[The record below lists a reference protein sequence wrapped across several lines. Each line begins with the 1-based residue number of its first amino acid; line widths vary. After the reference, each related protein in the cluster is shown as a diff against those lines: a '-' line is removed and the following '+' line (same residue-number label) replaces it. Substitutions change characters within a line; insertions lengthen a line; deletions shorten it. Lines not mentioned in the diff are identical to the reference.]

1 MHNSAITKAEELL
14 KQALG
19 EEASF
24 REGQQDAIQ
33 SLLIRGA
40 RRLEVQKTGWGKSV
54 VYWIVTNLLRDEGGG
69 CTVVVSPLLALMRN
83 QILLATKF
91 GVRAETINS
100 TNRDDW
106 DAIISR
112 IRKQEIDIV
121 YISPERLSNPDFR
134 NRVLPF
140 LENTMGMLVIDEAHC
155 ISDWGHDFRPD
166 YRRILQI
173 IERLPSHVSILA
185 TTATANDRVIDDIK
199 TLLGDCLEIS
209 RGSLMRE
216 SLKLNVFSLKDQAQ
230 RLAWLAK
237 YVPRLPGTGII
248 YTLTINDAERVAEW
262 LKQQNIN
269 VQAYHSK
276 LDSETREQLENAFL
290 QDKIKALVATTALG
304 MGYDKGNVG
313 FVVHF
318 QFPGSII
325 QYYQQI
331 GRAGRNLATAYCVLL
346 VGEEDKEITQYFIDS
361 AFPDTLTCHLVTL
374 ALKKGAGT
382 VMEIARLTN
391 KMHAQIEKVL
401 DLMDVEGAVVKDGR
415 YVLVNE
421 NWKFDR
427 ERAERITSQRTEEL
441 DQMREYIVHEGCRML
456 FLARALDDK
465 SQEPC
470 GKCDNC
476 KPHAPVL
483 LPDELVRRA
492 ISFLQLDNQIIKPR
506 KNFPFRTEYG
516 GTIKEEHRNE
526 EGIALCVYN
535 DAGWGK
541 LVREGKYEKRR
552 YSDELVAPC
561 VQVIRNLRKKPDW
574 VTWVPSLKREE
585 IVADFAKRL
594 ANSLGVPAVCAV
606 RKVKDTQEQKE
617 MQNSSHQFTNVW
629 GAFKVVETHP
639 GTCLLFDDMIDSG
652 WTMTIVGFELRK
664 AGVERVIPFA
674 LASAT
679 PRDR

>member
-1 MHNSAITKAEELL
+1 MR
-14 KQALG
+14 QAFG

-24 REGQQDAIQ
+24 REGQQEAIQ
-33 SLLIRGA
+33 SLLTRGT

-54 VYWIVTNLLRDEGGG
+54 VYWIVTKLLRDEGGG
-69 CTVVVSPLLALMRN
+69 CTVVVSPLLSLMRN
-83 QILLATKF
+83 QILLATTKF
-91 GVRAETINS
+91 GIQAETINS
-100 TNRDDW
+100 TNREDW
-106 DAIISR
+106 DAVISR
-112 IRKQEIDIV
+112 IQKQEVDIV

-134 NRVLPF
+134 NTVLPF
-140 LENTMGMLVIDEAHC
+140 LESTMGMLVIDEAHC

-166 YRRILQI
+166 YRRILQT
-173 IERLPSHVSILA
+173 IERLPSDVSILA
-185 TTATANDRVIDDIK
+185 TTATANDRVINDIRN
-199 TLLGDCLEIS
+199 LLGDGLVIS

-216 SLKLNVFSLKDQAQ
+216 SLELTVFSLKDQAQ

-248 YTLTINDAERVAEW
+248 YTLTINDAERVAKW
-262 LKQQNIN
+262 LKQHNAN
-269 VQAYHSK
+269 VHAYHSK
-276 LDSETREQLENAFL
+276 LEPEKREQLETAFL
-290 QDKIKALVATTALG
+290 QDRIKALVATTALG
-304 MGYDKGNVG
+304 MGYDKDNVG

-318 QFPGSII
+318 QSPGSII
-325 QYYQQI
+325 HYYQQI
-331 GRAGRNLATAYCVLL
+331 GRAGRNLATAHCVLL
-346 VGEEDKEITQYFIDS
+346 VGEEDDEITRYFIDS
-361 AFPDTLTCHLVTL
+361 AFPDVLTCHLVTL

-382 VMEIARLTN
+382 APAIARFANRTQ
-391 KMHAQIEKVL
+391 KQIEKVL
-401 DLMDVEGAVVKDGR
+401 DLMDVEGAVERKER

-427 ERAERITSQRTEEL
+427 ERAERITSQRIEEL
-441 DQMREYIVHEGCRML
+441 DQMREYIVHGGCRML

-465 SQEPC
+465 SHEPC
-470 GKCDNC
+470 RKCDNC
-476 KPHAPVL
+476 APRAPIS
-483 LPDELVRRA
+483 LPEEMVREA

-516 GTIKEEHRNE
+516 GIIKEEYRNE

-552 YSDELVAPC
+552 YSDELIAPC
-561 VQVIRNLRKKPDW
+561 VQAIRKLKSKPDW

-585 IVADFAKRL
+585 MVADFAKRL
-594 ANSLGVPAVCAV
+594 ADALGIPAICAV
-606 RKVKDTQEQKE
+606 RKVRNTQEQKE

-629 GAFKVVETHP
+629 GAFEVVETHP

-652 WTMTIVGFELRK
+652 WTMTVVGFELRK

-679 PRDR
+679 SRDR

>member
-1 MHNSAITKAEELL
+1 MHTSSITKAGELL
-14 KQALG
+14 KQAFG

-24 REGQQDAIQ
+24 REGQQEAIQ

-54 VYWIVTNLLRDEGGG
+54 VYWIVTKLLRDEGGG
-69 CTVVVSPLLALMRN
+69 CTVVVSPLLSLMRN
-83 QILLATKF
+83 QILLARKF
-91 GVRAETINS
+91 GLRAETINS

-106 DAIISR
+106 DAVVAR
-112 IRKQEIDIV
+112 IRNQEIDIV

-134 NRVLPF
+134 NTVLPF

-166 YRRILQI
+166 YRRILQT
-173 IERLPSHVSILA
+173 IERLPNHVSILA

-199 TLLGDCLEIS
+199 TLLGDGLVVS

-216 SLKLNVFSLKDQAQ
+216 SLKLTVFSLKDQAR

-237 YVPRLPGTGII
+237 YVPRLSGTGII
-248 YTLTINDAERVAEW
+248 YTLTINDAERVAKW
-262 LKQQNIN
+262 LKQHN
-269 VQAYHSK
+269 VNVHAYHSK
-276 LDSETREQLENAFL
+276 LEPEKREQLENAFL
-290 QDKIKALVATTALG
+290 QDKVKALVATTALG
-304 MGYDKGNVG
+304 MGYDKDNVG

-331 GRAGRNLATAYCVLL
+331 GRAGRNLAVAHCVLL
-346 VGEEDKEITQYFIDS
+346 VGEEDEEISQYFIDS
-361 AFPDTLTCHLVTL
+361 AFPDALTCHLVTL
-374 ALKKGAGT
+374 ALKNGAGT
-382 VMEIARLTN
+382 MADIARQTN
-391 KMHAQIEKVL
+391 RLNSQIEKVL
-401 DLMDVEGAVVKDGR
+401 SLMDVEGAVVKNGR
-415 YVLVNE
+415 FVLVNE

-427 ERAERITSQRTEEL
+427 ERAERITSQRIAEL
-441 DQMREYIVHEGCRML
+441 DQMREYIGHKGCRML
-456 FLARALDDK
+456 FLAHALDDK

-476 KPHAPVL
+476 KPHALISLPV
-483 LPDELVRRA
+483 EMVRGA
-492 ISFLQLDNQIIKPR
+492 ITFLQLDNQIIKPR

-516 GTIKEEHRNE
+516 GVIKEEYRNE

-552 YSDELVAPC
+552 YSDELIAPC
-561 VQVIRNLRKKPDW
+561 AQAIRKFKKKPDW
-574 VTWVPSLKREE
+574 ITWVPSLKREE
-585 IVADFAKRL
+585 VVEDFAKRL
-594 ANSLGVPAVCAV
+594 ANALGIPAIRAV
-606 RKVKDTQEQKE
+606 RKIKNTQEQKE

-629 GAFKVVETHP
+629 GAFEVVETHH

-652 WTMTIVGFELRK
+652 WTMAVVGFELRK

-679 PRDR
+679 PRAK

>member
-1 MHNSAITKAEELL
+1 MR
-14 KQALG
+14 QAFG

-24 REGQQDAIQ
+24 REGQQEAIQ
-33 SLLIRGA
+33 SLLTRGT

-54 VYWIVTNLLRDEGGG
+54 VYWIVTKLLRDEGGG
-69 CTVVVSPLLALMRN
+69 CTVVVSPLLSLMRN
-83 QILLATKF
+83 QILLAKKF
-91 GVRAETINS
+91 GIQAETINS
-100 TNRDDW
+100 TNREDW
-106 DAIISR
+106 DAVISR
-112 IRKQEIDIV
+112 IQKQEVDIV

-134 NRVLPF
+134 NTVLPF
-140 LENTMGMLVIDEAHC
+140 LESTMGMLVIDEAHC

-166 YRRILQI
+166 YRRILQTV
-173 IERLPSHVSILA
+173 ERLPSDVSILA
-185 TTATANDRVIDDIK
+185 TTATANDRVINDIRN
-199 TLLGDCLEIS
+199 LLGDGLVIS

-216 SLKLNVFSLKDQAQ
+216 SLELTVFSLKDQAQ

-248 YTLTINDAERVAEW
+248 YTLTINDAERVAKW
-262 LKQQNIN
+262 LKQHNAN
-269 VQAYHSK
+269 VHAYHSK
-276 LDSETREQLENAFL
+276 LEPEKREQLETAFL
-290 QDKIKALVATTALG
+290 QDRIKALVATTALG
-304 MGYDKGNVG
+304 MGYDKDNVG

-318 QFPGSII
+318 QSPGSII
-325 QYYQQI
+325 HYYQQI
-331 GRAGRNLATAYCVLL
+331 GRAGRNLATAHCVLL
-346 VGEEDKEITQYFIDS
+346 VGEEDDEITRYFIDS
-361 AFPDTLTCHLVTL
+361 AFPDVLTCHLVTL

-382 VMEIARLTN
+382 APAIARFANRTQ
-391 KMHAQIEKVL
+391 KQIEKVL
-401 DLMDVEGAVVKDGR
+401 DLMDVEGAVERKER

-427 ERAERITSQRTEEL
+427 ERAERITSQRIEEL
-441 DQMREYIVHEGCRML
+441 DQMREYIVHGGCRML

-465 SQEPC
+465 SHEPC
-470 GKCDNC
+470 RKCDNC
-476 KPHAPVL
+476 APRAPIS
-483 LPDELVRRA
+483 LPEEMVREA

-516 GTIKEEHRNE
+516 GIIKEEYRNE

-552 YSDELVAPC
+552 YSDELIAPC
-561 VQVIRNLRKKPDW
+561 VQAIRKLKSKPDW

-585 IVADFAKRL
+585 MVADFAKRL
-594 ANSLGVPAVCAV
+594 ADALGIPAICAV
-606 RKVKDTQEQKE
+606 RKVRNTQEQKE

-629 GAFKVVETHP
+629 GAFEVVETHP

-652 WTMTIVGFELRK
+652 WTMTVVGFELRK

-679 PRDR
+679 SRDR